1 MGRARLIDG
10 VALAKLI
17 RAEVAADVTDLRSR
31 GITPGLTVV
40 LVGDD
45 AASAVYVGAKEKASR
60 EAGMSGETIR
70 LPAITTEAE
79 LLALVDRLNA
89 DPSVHG
95 ILVQMPLPSQ
105 IDPGTVIRRLDPA
118 RNE

>member
-1 MGRARLIDG
+1 MPADAGASVAGARLIDG

-17 RAEVAADVTDLRSR
+17 RAEVTADVADLRGR

-60 EAGMSGETIR
+60 EAGMNGATIR
-70 LPAITTEAE
+70 LPATTTEAE
-79 LLALVDRLNA
+79 LLAVCTLRLR
-89 DPSVHG
+89 V
-95 ILVQMPLPSQ
+95 
-105 IDPGTVIRRLDPA
+105 RRS
-118 RNE
+118 